1 MMTLSFSLRGFEGDM
16 AQSLS
21 NVLIHT
27 VFSTK
32 DRCPHIIPALQPG
45 GCLENASI
53 FQTPPEMHAYLAKIC
68 QSLGCFVFKI
78 GGVEDHVHLFTTLPR
93 TLTQSSFIEEIK
105 ISSSKWIKGKHPDLK
120 IFSWQRGFGIF
131 SICPTH
137 IDALIHDIATQAE
150 HHKDVDFKTEFRNLL
165 KKNNL
170 SFNEEYLWD

>member
-21 NVLIHT
+21 NVLIHK

-32 DRCPHIIPALQPG
+32 DRCPHIIPAL
-45 GCLENASI
+45 L
-53 FQTPPEMHAYLAKIC
+53 PEMHAYLAKIC

-150 HHKDVDFKTEFRNLL
+150 HHKDVDFKTKFCNLL

>member
-1 MMTLSFSLRGFEGDM
+1 MPKLSLFAIFSLRGIEGDM

-32 DRCPHIIPALQPG
+32 DRCPHIIPALQ
-45 GCLENASI
+45 
-53 FQTPPEMHAYLAKIC
+53 PEMHAYLAKIC

-93 TLTQSSFIEEIK
+93 TLSQSSFIEEIK
-105 ISSSKWIKGKHPDLK
+105 TSSSKWIKGKHSDLK
-120 IFSWQRGFGIF
+120 TFSWQRGFGIF

-137 IDALIHDIATQAE
+137 INALIHYIT
-150 HHKDVDFKTEFRNLL
+150 KSNTIKMSIL
-165 KKNNL
+165 KLNF
-170 SFNEEYLWD
+170 STF

>member
-1 MMTLSFSLRGFEGDM
+1 M

-32 DRCPHIIPALQPG
+32 DRMPHIIPALQH
-45 GCLENASI
+45 
-53 FQTPPEMHAYLAKIC
+53 EMHAYLAKIC

-93 TLTQSSFIEEIK
+93 TLSQSSFVEELK
-105 ISSSKWIKGKHPDLK
+105 TSSSKWFKGKHPDLK
-120 IFSWQRGFGIF
+120 TFSWQRGYGIF
-131 SICPTH
+131 SISPAH
-137 IDALIHDIATQAE
+137 IDALNHYIANQKE
-150 HHKDVDFKTEFRNLL
+150 HHEKADFKMEFLKLL

-170 SFNEEYLWD
+170 PYNEEHLWE

>member
-1 MMTLSFSLRGFEGDM
+1 MHQSLGMITLSFSLRGIEGDR

-32 DRCPHIIPALQPG
+32 DRCPHIIPALQ
-45 GCLENASI
+45 L
-53 FQTPPEMHAYLAKIC
+53 EMHAYLAKIC

-105 ISSSKWIKGKHPDLK
+105 TSSSKWIKGKHPDLK

-131 SICPTH
+131 SIGPTH
-137 IDALIHDIATQAE
+137 IDALIYYIATQAK